1 MYICF
6 DTRKNNYVVLN
17 VIWFHNLDKHLTLV
31 RGKVL
36 GLGFGAAVQK
46 YTLHISKVTSWQLYG
61 QEKEKVYTI
70 RAKGIVWFEFNECIF
85 VLVHCLKGDE

>member
-46 YTLHISKVTSWQLYG
+46 YTLHISKVTS
-61 QEKEKVYTI
+61 
-70 RAKGIVWFEFNECIF
+70 
-85 VLVHCLKGDE
+85 